1 MLSKLIVLLVV
12 VAAAISS
19 VQAFVPR
26 SGMHAMRRGASL
38 SMKGDETDTEMR
50 ERLKKK
56 ARKMMFNENGVAYAP
71 WISKQI
77 DEDAIIED
85 LIRKEQGSKSKKRTS
100 VLDRGEIESSEG
112 MRWRMNGDLVD
123 LAWVTNSEDN
133 NKGYIV
139 EKRPSYGGD
148 FQEVASFKEV
158 TTLVSKGP
166 GGGRYKYSDPSSA
179 AGSWIYRV
187 QDCDAAGATNVL
199 CQCFVEV
206 QTEEQS
212 KSQILVAAGFA
223 AFALAAA
230 AVGYSLDPPY

>member
-1 MLSKLIVLLVV
+1 MMANLFFFALIV
-12 VAAAISS
+12 VAS
-19 VQAFVPR
+19 VQAFVQHGSTR
-26 SGMHAMRRGASL
+26 SMMLSRTRSSL
-38 SMKGDETDTEMR
+38 SMKGDETESEMR

-85 LIRKEQGSKSKKRTS
+85 LIRKETNKVGKKKTS
-100 VLDRGEIESSEG
+100 ILDRGEIESSEG
-112 MRWRMNGDLVD
+112 MKWRMNGDLVD
-123 LAWVTNSEDN
+123 LVWTTNSEDG

-158 TTLVSKGP
+158 STLVSKGAA
-166 GGGRYKYSDPSSA
+166 GGRYKYSDPSTA

-187 QDCDAAGATNVL
+187 QDCNGTGELNVL

-206 QTEEQS
+206 QTASESKGQS
-212 KSQILVAAGFA
+212 LIAAGFGA
-223 AFALAAA
+223 VFIAALAI
-230 AVGYSLDPPY
+230 GYSLDPPY

>member
-1 MLSKLIVLLVV
+1 MLKLIFLV
-12 VAAAISS
+12 VAAAIIS
-19 VQAFVPR
+19 VQAFIPGQRMVTRR
-26 SGMHAMRRGASL
+26 SSL
-38 SMKGDETDTEMR
+38 LTMKGDETDSEMR
-50 ERLKKK
+50 DRLKKK

-85 LIRKEQGSKSKKRTS
+85 LIRKEQGSKNKKRTS

-112 MRWRMNGDLVD
+112 MKWRMNGDLVD
-123 LAWVTNSEDN
+123 LAWITNVEEN
-133 NKGYIV
+133 NQGYIV

-148 FQEVASFKEV
+148 FQEVASYKEV
-158 TTLVSKGP
+158 STLVSKGA
-166 GGGRYKYSDPSSA
+166 GGGRYRYSDPASA

-187 QDCDAAGATNVL
+187 QDCDSAGVRNVL

-206 QTEEQS
+206 QTAQES
-212 KSQILVAAGFA
+212 KGQALVAAGFA
-223 AFALAAA
+223 VFALAAA

>member
-1 MLSKLIVLLVV
+1 MMANMFIFALILV
-12 VAAAISS
+12 AS
-19 VQAFVPR
+19 VQAFVQHGSTR
-26 SGMHAMRRGASL
+26 SMLSRSRNLL
-38 SMKGDETDTEMR
+38 SMKGDETDAEMR

-85 LIRKEQGSKSKKRTS
+85 LIRKEAGKAGKKKTS
-100 VLDRGEIESSEG
+100 ILDRGEIESSEG
-112 MRWRMNGDLVD
+112 MKWRMNGDLVD
-123 LAWVTNSEDN
+123 LVWTTNSEDG

-158 TTLVSKGP
+158 STLASKGA
-166 GGGRYKYSDPSSA
+166 GGGRYKYSDPSTA

-187 QDCDAAGATNVL
+187 QDCNGEGELNVL

-206 QTEEQS
+206 QTASESKGQS
-212 KSQILVAAGFA
+212 LIAVGFG
-223 AFALAAA
+223 AFFLAVLAI
-230 AVGYSLDPPY
+230 GYSLDPPY